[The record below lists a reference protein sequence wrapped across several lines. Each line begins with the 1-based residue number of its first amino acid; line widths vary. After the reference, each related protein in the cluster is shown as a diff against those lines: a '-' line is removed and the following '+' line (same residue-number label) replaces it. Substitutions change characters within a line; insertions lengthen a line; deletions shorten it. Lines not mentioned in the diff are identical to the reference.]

1 MWNSKTTRVLW
12 KLTLFSRPI
21 SERYGRVRPLL
32 VAYGLF
38 GLFQAFAAGLQSLSL
53 VFTCR
58 FLQGVFGA
66 APSAILSG
74 TLADIWTPKQRGF
87 AMPCTGTFLMIG
99 PILGPIIGSVI
110 VHSLGWRWIFNIT
123 ALVTFSITLMLIPV
137 ATETYA
143 PVLLARR
150 ASHMRHLTRNWAL
163 RAKSEETES
172 NLGNIVET
180 CLTRPAKMLVLEPIL
195 LSLSTYISV
204 VFGR

>member
-1 MWNSKTTRVLW
+1 M
-12 KLTLFSRPI
+12 
-21 SERYGRVRPLL
+21 

-53 VFTCR
+53 VFLCR

-123 ALVTFSITLMLIPV
+123 ALVTFSIILMLIPV

-204 VFGR
+204 VFGM